1 MKLDYTT
8 YSLKDLLET
17 RRRIDAERYPE
28 NFDALVNE
36 IERRRRCGNLHG
48 SNTEHLSGYVD
59 TDDEEDEADTLFVD
73 FKSNGHKKRRCFVIT
88 AVLATSLCILA
99 LIGNEYWVTSLD
111 NVRQYN
117 TTVSDMRCVVTDI
130 EDEETGKVRR
140 YIDLELSSG
149 ADLFAAFDINHRMC
163 QTIKQEYPSGSN
175 IKVWHQ
181 DGVIYQL
188 KSDDRMLLSYR
199 LLKPRIRAFQT
210 QNTLYY
216 IFGLF
221 FIWLLCFKTFVNAV
235 SPGTFTKDDTF
246 Y

>member
-1 MKLDYTT
+1 MKIDYTT
-8 YSLKDLLET
+8 YSLKELLET
-17 RRRIDAERYPE
+17 RRRIDAELYPE

-48 SNTEHLSGYVD
+48 SNTEHLTGYVD
-59 TDDEEDEADTLFVD
+59 TGDEEAGTFFVD
-73 FKSNGHKKRRCFVIT
+73 FKSNGHKKRRRFVIT
-88 AVLATSLCILA
+88 AVLVATLCILA

-130 EDEETGKVRR
+130 EDEETEKIRR

-163 QTIKQEYPSGSN
+163 QTIKKEYPSGSN

-188 KSDDRMLLSYR
+188 KSGDRMLLSYR

-216 IFGLF
+216 IFGLL

-235 SPGTFTKDDTF
+235 SPGTFTKDDT
-246 Y
+246 YY